1 MLTHNSTILYNAK
14 FWQGK
19 TLANLMSFC
28 QHFTQQN
35 PVKIFDVVVH
45 KSFMLPHTG
54 MVLLTFFQA
63 MKKKFDLLDSVI
75 KW

>member
-1 MLTHNSTILYNAK
+1 
-14 FWQGK
+14 
-19 TLANLMSFC
+19 MSFC

-35 PVKIFDVVVH
+35 TVKIFDVVVH

-54 MVLLTFFQA
+54 MVLLKFFQA